1 MNVKQEDVSLAEYL
15 MAERKKLTR
24 DLERKRDSELELLCT
39 WIDVVFL
46 TLEAL
51 KITNGSTSDEILD
64 SLEFSNEANSA
75 LKMYVEGVV
84 SMYKNYGYVPAF
96 FIHGVCK
103 VMLQHS
109 VHVADSAGMM
119 LGSKLSR
126 SFTLVRCL
134 I

>member
-1 MNVKQEDVSLAEYL
+1 

-51 KITNGSTSDEILD
+51 MIANGSIGDEVLD
-64 SLEFSNEANSA
+64 NIEFSNEVNSA

-96 FIHGVCK
+96 PSPECA
-103 VMLQHS
+103 S
-109 VHVADSAGMM
+109 
-119 LGSKLSR
+119 
-126 SFTLVRCL
+126 
-134 I
+134 